1 MSRVVKIGNVEI
13 GGGNPISI
21 QSMTNTK
28 TKDIRGTLKQI
39 AELEKAGCEIVRLS
53 VPDTDSLEALPSILK
68 EVSLPLVAD
77 IHFDY
82 KLAIGSIKAGISKIR
97 LNPGNI
103 GDNWKIEEVVRVA
116 KDFKTPIRVG
126 ANSGSIK
133 KQFQDYPKEIALGES
148 ALEEVRILE
157 KLGFEDIVIS
167 VKSSS
172 VRETVLANEY
182 VHERVDYPL
191 HLGVTE
197 AGIGNLAITKSAIGI
212 GSLLL
217 KGIGDTI
224 RVSIAGD
231 PVNEVIAARDILKSL
246 DLLEAPDIV
255 ACPTCARTEIAVE
268 NLAEKVTSWLDGDDK
283 KIKVAIMGCV
293 VNGIGEGKDADIG
306 IAGTRNGGVIFVK
319 GKIIDRV
326 ENAELE
332 KRFKE
337 VLADLLSQRRS

>member
-1 MSRVVKIGNVEI
+1 MSRIVKIGNIEI
-13 GGGNPISI
+13 GGGNPVAI

-28 TKDIRGTLKQI
+28 TKDIQRTLKQI
-39 AELEKAGCEIVRLS
+39 GELEKAGCQIVRLS
-53 VPDTDSLEALPSILK
+53 VPDNDSLEALPAILK
-68 EVSLPLVAD
+68 GVSIPLVAD

-103 GDNWKIEEVVRVA
+103 GDNWKVEEVVRAA
-116 KDFKTPIRVG
+116 KDFKIPIRVG

-172 VRETVLANEY
+172 VKETVLANKY
-182 VHERVDYPL
+182 VHERTDYPL
-191 HLGVTE
+191 HIGVTE
-197 AGIGNLAITKSAIGI
+197 AGIGNTALTKSAIGI
-212 GSLLL
+212 GALLL
-217 KGIGDTI
+217 ENIGDTI

-246 DLLEAPDIV
+246 ELFDAPDIV

-268 NLAEKVTSWLDGDDK
+268 DLAKKVTFWLDGVNE

-319 GKIIDRV
+319 GNIIDRV
-326 ENAELE
+326 ENKELE

-337 VLADLLSQRRS
+337 ILTELLSQRSS